1 MVDNYEKSAAVLK
14 ALAHPMR
21 LHIVA
26 GLLNEPCNV
35 SKITNC
41 LNLPQSSVSS
51 QLAILKAAGIIEGQ
65 RKGNEICYCVS
76 NERARKLVTILSE
89 E

>member
-1 MVDNYEKSAAVLK
+1 MIDDYEKPAAVLK
-14 ALAHPMR
+14 ALAHPVR

-26 GLLNEPCNV
+26 GLIAEPCNV

-51 QLAILKAAGIIEGQ
+51 
-65 RKGNEICYCVS
+65 
-76 NERARKLVTILSE
+76 
-89 E
+89 